1 MGEKRPEHSPRLDDE
16 PQTQEASEPIGK
28 AELNSAR
35 VLVVSRAPAEAELRA
50 TIELAGIAV
59 RGVRNSADAPEV
71 ARIWKPHVVLIDAEV
86 TDPAP
91 AELVARTRK
100 VHSCGFVLL
109 VPAFSG
115 ETVTLA
121 EQCGADTIM
130 VLPLDMVIL
139 RRYLVRELERSP
151 GGRSAK
157 VEALRLPPQ
166 LVGSCSPMREVW
178 RLVLLAAQ
186 SDSSVILAG
195 ETGTGKEVLARAL
208 HRFSARRSG
217 PFIAVNCAAIPETL
231 LESELFGHERGAFTG
246 ASAQRK
252 GRFELATGGTLF
264 LDEIGDLPLLL
275 QVKLLRA
282 LQERSFERVGGT
294 ETVSVDVRV
303 IAATHKNVEEEVL
316 RGRFRAD
323 LYYRL
328 NVLSIRVPPLRE
340 RKSDILGLWQ
350 NLIAEG
356 ATREGRRPPSTSMAV
371 QRLLLQHNWPG
382 NIRELHNIAQHVL
395 TVATGAQ
402 IQPADLPGHLGGQ
415 AEQRP
420 REIGSLVGLTLKEV
434 ERAAILETYDALG
447 TVTGAAS
454 VLDISPRKIHY
465 RLSEY
470 KRQGYLASK
479 ERAQSMV
486 PSADPAPAEGP
497 RAPRVLLAED
507 DDDLRWALSD
517 LLKSEGYDVVAV
529 PDGRVFLEQ
538 LGSAVLLGQAA
549 LPADVI
555 VTDVRMPGLTGMQ
568 ILERIRERGWSIPV
582 VVISAYADREVR
594 AQAERLGASFLHKP
608 LDFGALQR
616 IIAESVL
623 Q

>member
-1 MGEKRPEHSPRLDDE
+1 MGDKRPEHTQQSDAESPL
-16 PQTQEASEPIGK
+16 PEAADGSAK

-35 VLVVSRAPAEAELRA
+35 VLVVARAPAEAELRA
-50 TIELAGIAV
+50 LIEAAGISV
-59 RGVRNSADAPEV
+59 RGVRNSADAPDV
-71 ARIWKPHVVLIDAEV
+71 ARVWKPHVVLIDAEISE
-86 TDPAP
+86 PAP

-100 VHSCGFVLL
+100 QHNCGFVLL
-109 VPAFSG
+109 APSFSG
-115 ETVTLA
+115 DTVTLA
-121 EQCGADTIM
+121 EDCGADTIM
-130 VLPLDMVIL
+130 VQPLDLVIL
-139 RRYLVRELERSP
+139 RRYLMRELERSP
-151 GGRSAK
+151 AVRPPRAD
-157 VEALRLPPQ
+157 ALRLPPQ

-186 SDSSVILAG
+186 SDSSVILSG
-195 ETGTGKEVLARAL
+195 ETGTGKEVLSRAL

-246 ASAQRK
+246 AAAQRK
-252 GRFELATGGTLF
+252 GRFELAQGGTLF

-294 ETVSVDVRV
+294 DTVSVDVRV
-303 IAATHKNVEEEVL
+303 IAATHKNLEEEVL

-356 ATREGRRPPSTSMAV
+356 ATREGRRAPATSMAV
-371 QRLLLQHNWPG
+371 QRLLLQHSWPG

-395 TVATGAQ
+395 TVATGDS
-402 IQPADLPGHLGGQ
+402 ILPADLPGHLAGA
-415 AEQRP
+415 AERP
-420 REIGSLVGLTLKEV
+420 REVGSLVGLTLKEV

-470 KRQGYLASK
+470 KRQGYLPSK
-479 ERAQSMV
+479 ERPNAPAQV
-486 PSADPAPAEGP
+486 AEPAPADGQ

-616 IIAESVL
+616 IIAESVVH
-623 Q
+623 

>member
-1 MGEKRPEHSPRLDDE
+1 MGEKRPEHTARLDDG
-16 PQTQEASEPIGK
+16 PQTPQATEPIGRVG
-28 AELNSAR
+28 LNSAR
-35 VLVVSRAPAEAELRA
+35 VLVVARAPAEGDLRA
-50 TIELAGIAV
+50 LIEAAGISV

-71 ARIWKPHVVLIDAEV
+71 ARVWKPHVILIDAEI
-86 TDPAP
+86 TEPAP

-100 VHSCGFVLL
+100 HHNCGVVLL

-130 VLPLDMVIL
+130 VQPLDLVIL
-139 RRYLVRELERSP
+139 RRYLVRELDRSP
-151 GGRSAK
+151 VVRPAK

-246 ASAQRK
+246 AAGQRK
-252 GRFELATGGTLF
+252 GRFELAHGGTLF

-340 RKSDILGLWQ
+340 RRSDILGLWQ
-350 NLIAEG
+350 NLIVEG

-395 TVATGAQ
+395 TVATGDQ
-402 IQPADLPGHLGGQ
+402 ILPADLPGHLAPQ
-415 AEQRP
+415 TERP
-420 REIGSLVGLTLKEV
+420 REVGSLVGLTLKEV

-470 KRQGYLASK
+470 KREGYLPSK
-479 ERAQSMV
+479 ERAQAV
-486 PSADPAPAEGP
+486 PTQVDPAPADGP

-623 Q
+623 H

>member
-1 MGEKRPEHSPRLDDE
+1 
-16 PQTQEASEPIGK
+16 
-28 AELNSAR
+28 LNSAR
-35 VLVVSRAPAEAELRA
+35 VLVVARAPAEAEVRA
-50 TIELAGIAV
+50 AIEAAGISV
-59 RGVRNSADAPEV
+59 RGVRNSADAPDV
-71 ARIWKPHVVLIDAEV
+71 ARIWKPHVVLIDAEI

-91 AELVARTRK
+91 AELVTRTRK
-100 VHSCGFVLL
+100 QHTCGFVLL
-109 VPAFSG
+109 APSFSG
-115 ETVTLA
+115 DTVTLA
-121 EQCGADTIM
+121 EDCGADTIM
-130 VLPLDMVIL
+130 VQPLDLVIL
-139 RRYLVRELERSP
+139 RRYLMRELERSP
-151 GGRSAK
+151 VARPVRAD
-157 VEALRLPPQ
+157 ALRLPPQ

-195 ETGTGKEVLARAL
+195 ETGTGKEVLSRAL

-246 ASAQRK
+246 AAAQRK
-252 GRFELATGGTLF
+252 GRFELAQGGTLF

-303 IAATHKNVEEEVL
+303 IAATHRDLEEEVL

-356 ATREGRRPPSTSMAV
+356 ATREGRRPPATSMAV
-371 QRLLLQHNWPG
+371 QRLLLQHTWPG

-395 TVATGAQ
+395 TVATGDA
-402 IQPADLPGHLGGQ
+402 ILPADLPRHLAGGV
-415 AEQRP
+415 ERP
-420 REIGSLVGLTLKEV
+420 REVGSLVGMTLKEV

-470 KRQGYLASK
+470 KRQGYLPSK
-479 ERAQSMV
+479 ERATAQPPQV
-486 PSADPAPAEGP
+486 VEPTAADGQ
-497 RAPRVLLAED
+497 RAPRILLAED

-582 VVISAYADREVR
+582 VVISAYADRETR

-623 Q
+623 H